1 MPVDERGRKE
11 SHLLWKLFRST
22 FIISAFTVG
31 GGFVIIPLFKA
42 KFVDEFGW
50 LKEEEA
56 LNLVSIAQ
64 SAPGVVAC
72 NAAIIIGYR
81 LAGLAGTA
89 VALLAT
95 VLPPLLIL
103 TAVSYSYEAFAHNAY
118 IQMLLKGMQCG
129 ATAIILDVAYRLLA
143 KECKR
148 KLALPLFVIAGT
160 FLANLFFDV
169 NILYVILADAFIGF
183 LFLRDVRYGG

>member
-1 MPVDERGRKE
+1 MNDCIGKE
-11 SHLLWKLFRST
+11 PRLLWKLFKST

-50 LKEEEA
+50 LEDEEA

-81 LAGLAGTA
+81 VAGLAGTA
-89 VALLAT
+89 AALLAT

-118 IQMLLKGMQCG
+118 IKMLLKGMQCG
-129 ATAIILDVAYRLLA
+129 ATAIILDVAYSLFV
-143 KECKR
+143 KEYKR
-148 KLALPLFVIAGT
+148 KAVLPLLIIAGT
-160 FLANLFFDV
+160 FVANFCFDV
-169 NILYVILADAFIGF
+169 NIMYVILADAFIGF
-183 LFLRDVRYGG
+183 LLLRDAKYGG